1 MADGVK
7 LTPGWRAAAFEQL
20 ADQSLDGV
28 WACDRELRCLY
39 WNAAMER
46 LTGLPAAGV
55 LGCDMAAVLAR
66 IGPGDDGA
74 ALRAVLDGAQ
84 TARFEQRTAAA
95 PSPESLL
102 RSHCTPIRSEAGAV
116 VGVAAIVR
124 DVSEEHRIRQDLR
137 ETDARFRNMADAAP
151 VLLWMSRSDGLCT
164 FFNQTWLEFTGRTL
178 EEESGVGWAENVHVE
193 DLAACMQ
200 GYLTAL
206 QRAPVVRDGVPPA
219 PPGRRIPLAPRP
231 RERRAT
237 RPTDASRATSDRAV
251 DITERRQLEA
261 ELRGAVEARDD
272 FLSVASHEL
281 RTPLTVLRLH
291 TEHLQRTITAGGAG
305 AADSAG
311 AAGGARAAGAVVPRS
326 LESRVVSIA
335 AEVRRLAQ
343 LVETLLDTTRLAA
356 GGGWKLNPERL
367 ELGAQVQQ
375 VLRDIAPVAEAAR
388 CAVTFHDATVLYG
401 MWDRDRLQHALTN
414 IMVNAF
420 KFGAGAPVEVTVTSD
435 GKSAVARVRDHG
447 VGLPPEQQ
455 ELIFQRFGRAPHTHG
470 YGGLGLGL
478 WIARQ
483 SVDAMGGSI
492 RVHSASGQG
501 ATFEIVLEREP
512 AGLD

>member
-1 MADGVK
+1 VADGAT

-28 WACDRELRCLY
+28 WACDSALRCLY

-46 LTGLPAAGV
+46 LTGMPAAGV
-55 LGCDMAAVLAR
+55 LGGDMVAVLAR
-66 IGPGDDGA
+66 IGHAYDGA
-74 ALRAVLDGAQ
+74 AIRAVLEGAR
-84 TARFEQRTAAA
+84 TVTFEQGPAAT
-95 PSPESLL
+95 PPRESLL
-102 RSHCTPIRSEAGAV
+102 RSHCMPIRSEAGAAI
-116 VGVAAIVR
+116 GVAAIVR
-124 DVSEEHRIRQDLR
+124 DVTEETRIRQDLR

-178 EEESGVGWAENVHVE
+178 EQEWGEGWAENVHAD
-193 DLAACMQ
+193 DLAACMH
-200 GYLTAL
+200 GYTTAFNARQTFEMEYRL
-206 QRAPVVRDGVPPA
+206 RRKDGEYRWILDR
-219 PPGRRIPLAPRP
+219 GTPRYTP
-231 RERRAT
+231 DGHFAGYIG
-237 RPTDASRATSDRAV
+237 SGV

-291 TEHLQRTITAGGAG
+291 TDQLQRAIAAG
-305 AADSAG
+305 SAG
-311 AAGGARAAGAVVPRS
+311 AAGGAAARAAGAAVSRS

-335 AEVRRLAQ
+335 AEVRRLGQ

-356 GGGWKLNPERL
+356 TGGWKLNPERL
-367 ELGAQVQQ
+367 QLGAQVQQ
-375 VLRDIAPVAEAAR
+375 VLRDLAPVAEAAK
-388 CAVTFHDATVLYG
+388 CAVTFHEATVLYG

-435 GKSAVARVRDHG
+435 GNLAVARVRDHG

-483 SVDAMGGSI
+483 SIDAMGGSI

-501 ATFEIVLEREP
+501 ATFEIVVPLEREP
-512 AGLD
+512 SSLD